1 MRGSLPSFTGRRDPG
16 GSPEPGRERTTASR
30 HDVPLGFDAVG
41 DALASGR
48 CPLAACA
55 LVGTA
60 LAGDGASVGEALT
73 GLRRTYEVVRSSD
86 PDFAAVE
93 AMTVAWSEATLGYL
107 VDVSCED
114 PLTGLASQQHLRSR
128 LAEVY
133 RGAERSGD
141 DVRRTHALVV
151 VDVTAS
157 ARRHRAGL
165 RGAGPV
171 DLRLVRALELATVAE
186 GLRAT
191 FSGEETV
198 ARLGHDAV
206 VTLVRRTPDLAPAVA
221 RLRTLLTELG
231 GPEDARIWVEG
242 LPGDVDRAG
251 AVLGTLLVH

>member
-16 GSPEPGRERTTASR
+16 DSPEPGRERTTASR

-41 DALASGR
+41 DALVSGR

-60 LAGDGASVGEALT
+60 LAGDGASVGEALD
-73 GLRRTYEVVRSSD
+73 GLRTTYTVVRSSD
-86 PDFAAVE
+86 PDFAATE
-93 AMTVAWSEATLGYL
+93 ALTVAWSEATLGYL

-128 LAEVY
+128 LAEIY
-133 RGAERSGD
+133 RAAERTGD

-151 VDVTAS
+151 VDASGS
-157 ARRHRAGL
+157 ARRHREHL
-165 RGAGPV
+165 RGSGPI

-186 GLRAT
+186 GVRTA
-191 FSGEETV
+191 FDGEETV

-206 VTLVRRTPDLAPAVA
+206 VTLVRRTTDLSPAVA
-221 RLRTLLTELG
+221 RLRTLLAELD
-231 GPEDARIWVEG
+231 GPADARIWVEG

-251 AVLGTLLVH
+251 ALLGSLLVS